1 MNATPHVCIGLQEAA
16 KALRNGSLLSEDL
29 TRALLARI
37 AAHESRV
44 QAFQWID
51 PARAIERARAADR
64 RLRSGLTPGPL
75 HGIPIG
81 IKDIIA
87 TQGIPTTMGSP
98 IFENHRPSA
107 SAALVERLEQA
118 GAFVMGKTVTT
129 EFAFYTPGK
138 TRNPWN
144 LAHTPGGSSSGS
156 AAAVAMGFVP
166 AAIGTQTNGSV
177 IRPAAFCGVVG
188 FKPTAGLI
196 SLAGV
201 HPFSPSLD
209 QAGVFARSISDA
221 ALVAAALVERGD
233 ADPET
238 RAGAGAIACEVAS
251 MERAPRLAV
260 VRSPVWH
267 KADPYAQEHFLE
279 VTGRLR
285 AAGAEV
291 EERELPP
298 AFGEAHAVQRS
309 IMSGEGARV
318 FAELQRRDRGRLS
331 PRLNAL
337 IDEGLGLAEA
347 DLASALERQW
357 KFAAELDE
365 FLTACDAIVTP
376 PTPGEAP
383 ADLTQ
388 TGDPVFC
395 TIWSL
400 CGVPAVTLPTG
411 RGPSG
416 LPLGLQLVGARS
428 GDDRLLSVAQWCD
441 KRVGWDQRVVE

>member
-1 MNATPHVCIGLQEAA
+1 MDAKPHFLMGLREAVE
-16 KALRNGSLLSEDL
+16 ALRGGRLRSEDL
-29 TRALLARI
+29 TRALLERI

-51 PARAIERARAADR
+51 PARAMALARAADE
-64 RLRSGLTPGPL
+64 RLRQGYPPGVL
-75 HGIPIG
+75 HGVPVG

-98 IFENHRPSA
+98 IFENHLPSA
-107 SAALVERLEQA
+107 SAAVVARLEQA

-129 EFAFYTPGK
+129 EFAYYTPGK

-144 LAHTPGGSSSGS
+144 PAHTPGGSSSGS

-166 AAIGTQTNGSV
+166 AAVGTQTNGSV

-188 FKPTAGLI
+188 YKPTAGLI
-196 SLAGV
+196 PVAGV

-209 QAGVFARSISDA
+209 QPGVFARSVADA
-221 ALVAAALVERGD
+221 ALLAAALAERGVPAGD
-233 ADPET
+233 APPM
-238 RAGAGAIACEVAS
+238 AHP
-251 MERAPRLAV
+251 PRLTV
-260 VRSPVWH
+260 VRSPVWN
-267 KADPYAQEHFLE
+267 KADRYAQEHFLE

-285 AAGAEV
+285 TAGAEV

-298 AFGEAHAVQRS
+298 AFDEAHAVQRA
-309 IMSGEGARV
+309 IMCAEGARV
-318 FAELQRRDRGRLS
+318 FAELQSRDRGRIS
-331 PRLNAL
+331 QRLNAL
-337 IDEGLGLAEA
+337 IDEGLDIGDA
-347 DLASALERQW
+347 DLARALERQRR
-357 KFAAELDE
+357 FAQELDT
-365 FLTACDAIVTP
+365 FLGACDAIVTP

-388 TGDPVFC
+388 TGDPAFC

-400 CGVPAVTLPTG
+400 CGVPAVSIPTG

-416 LPLGLQLVGARS
+416 LPLGLKVVGARF
-428 GDDRLLSVAQWCD
+428 GDDRALSVARWCD
-441 KRVGWDQRVVE
+441 ERVGRAQRIAGY